1 MPQADQPLDSVIFT
15 REAIAARVRALAAE
29 ITRDCA
35 RAGIAELTVV
45 AVADGALMFA
55 ADLIRELPMR
65 VSFSS
70 VRVSTYGA
78 GVKAR
83 EIAEILGPIP
93 TIAGADVL
101 VVEDILDSGTT
112 LNALFAKLRE
122 QHPVSLRTAVLL
134 DKPTGRT
141 LPFVAEYTGFVCP
154 DAFVVGY
161 GLDFAGRYRNLP
173 DIGVLKKEL
182 REP

>member
-1 MPQADQPLDSVIFT
+1 MPQADTPLESVIFS
-15 REAIAARVRALAAE
+15 RADIAARVKSLAAG
-29 ITRDCA
+29 IATDCA
-35 RAGIAELTVV
+35 RAGIDELTVV

-55 ADLIRELPMR
+55 ADLLRELPMR

-78 GVKAR
+78 GMKAR
-83 EIAEILGPIP
+83 DTAEIIGPLPVID
-93 TIAGADVL
+93 GAHVL

-122 QHPVSLRTAVLL
+122 QNPLSLRAAVLL

-141 LPFVAEYTGFVCP
+141 RPFVAEYVGFICP

-173 DIGVLKKEL
+173 DIGVLRKQL
-182 REP
+182 QSP